1 MTQDELDLRFAQ
13 LHTDLKS
20 EIRTAIAEAYRESIR
35 AAIESDREHTRATVR
50 ELINELHGPCPLEC
64 IQRGDVRHLVGVIKD
79 LGEGDIPRGIRRVR
93 DNHIWVQKFSSTS
106 NKLASTALMAGL
118 AVIVTT
124 FVTAM
129 GVAIKVMIG
138 ATGQ

>member
-1 MTQDELDLRFAQ
+1 MTQDELDLRFGQ
-13 LHTDLKS
+13 LHTDLKA

-35 AAIESDREHTRATVR
+35 AAIESDREHTRAVVK
-50 ELINELHGPCPLEC
+50 ELIEELHGPCPLEC
-64 IQRGDVRHLVGVIKD
+64 VQRGDVRHFIGVVKD
-79 LGEGDIPRGIRRVR
+79 LGDGDVPTGIRRVR
-93 DNHIWVQKFSSTS
+93 DNHIWVRKFSTTS
-106 NKLASTALMAGL
+106 NKLANTALMAGMG
-118 AVIVTT
+118 VIVAT